1 MKKTLP
7 GLAILALFA
16 MGAAHAGTADT
27 PATLSITGA
36 IVAPEVSCAV
46 NLINPAINIFTD
58 ISGLV
63 PQGTDSTQ
71 AQADDVYVSIIG
83 EGCDKVAADGHMAL
97 KLTGN
102 PDTGDGTGLAN
113 TMVSDTSAQG
123 VGIGLYDLN
132 NKVLQINETQIPVT
146 TTFSSPRFRIQ
157 ALKLTGQTP
166 VAGHLQASLTVELNR
181 I

>member
-1 MKKTLP
+1 
-7 GLAILALFA
+7 
-16 MGAAHAGTADT
+16 
-27 PATLSITGA
+27 
-36 IVAPEVSCAV
+36 
-46 NLINPAINIFTD
+46 
-58 ISGLV
+58 
-63 PQGTDSTQ
+63 
-71 AQADDVYVSIIG
+71 
-83 EGCDKVAADGHMAL
+83 MAL

-157 ALKLTGQTP
+157 AVKLTGQTP
-166 VAGHLQASLTVELNR
+166 VAGHLRASLTVELNR